1 MKSIK
6 ITPGNDPLSG
16 NDPPPPQKKKKKKKE
31 NSEHPEK
38 PIGDPL

>member
-16 NDPPPPQKKKKKKKE
+16 NDPPPQKKKKKE